1 MVEEDISFLW
11 AQTGAYSDKVEP
23 SYGLRKF
30 WVTSN
35 PIPVPSRIHV
45 VLVFPTFWVLPTTLH
60 LICINEYNKDLC
72 IRVMNL

>member
-45 VLVFPTFWVLPTTLH
+45 VLVFPTFWVLPPPLFNQYV
-60 LICINEYNKDLC
+60 L
-72 IRVMNL
+72 MNTIKVYVFES